1 MIGTTG
7 LVSPVNI
14 EAHAF
19 EEAYISITDA
29 KGATTDASAGQTG
42 YNVAVIHPRTGRVVD
57 VQGFDTVADPAGAD
71 SLAAYLRRGQSCIV
85 AATGGAGSSAP
96 VEALRGWILQDTRRC
111 GGMAHAVV
119 GVMGAA
125 PGTAAEQ
132 IAPADAYVRVAGD
145 FRTLA
150 AALDWIEIG
159 P

>member
-1 MIGTTG
+1 
-7 LVSPVNI
+7 VNI

-19 EEAYISITDA
+19 EEAYISVTDA
-29 KGATTDASAGQTG
+29 KGVTADASAGQTG

-57 VQGFDTVADPAGAD
+57 VQGFDTVADPTGAD
-71 SLAAYLRRGQSCIV
+71 ALAAYLRRIRRGYIV
-85 AATGGAGSSAP
+85 AVATKGGAGQLSSAA
-96 VEALRGWILQDTRRC
+96 VEALRGIGSSVADAAELT
-111 GGMAHAVV
+111 GMAHAVV